1 MKKLLL
7 VLLFV
12 PIFSFSQIGEV
23 KNVPEN
29 ILVGYNNKM
38 TKFHKLFYSI
48 TNDNQK
54 LYTLRY
60 RNMKYQHIDE
70 YDSFS
75 FTASDEE
82 IEYLYNFFLEQMSNK
97 AGKTIELGKNM
108 IFAKIDVFDVNNMS
122 KKVQKGPAAP
132 KPICLTNKKEEGL
145 QGLEV
150 PRDSKAFNLH
160 VPVWPF
166 GPLVPLGPRGL

>member
-60 RNMKYQHIDE
+60 RNMEYQHIDE

-82 IEYLYNFFLEQMSNK
+82 IEYLYNFFLEQMSDK
-97 AGKTIELGKNM
+97 SGKTIELGENK
-108 IFAKIDVFDVNNMS
+108 IFARKMGKAVRISDTTPGVIDNNFWLL
-122 KKVQKGPAAP
+122 KKD
-132 KPICLTNKKEEGL
+132 
-145 QGLEV
+145 LE
-150 PRDSKAFNLH
+150 RF
-160 VPVWPF
+160 F
-166 GPLVPLGPRGL
+166 GKR